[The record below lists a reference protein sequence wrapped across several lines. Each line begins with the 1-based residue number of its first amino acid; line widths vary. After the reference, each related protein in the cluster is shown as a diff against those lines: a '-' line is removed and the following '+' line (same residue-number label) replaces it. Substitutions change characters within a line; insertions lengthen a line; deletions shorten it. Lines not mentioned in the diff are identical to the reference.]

1 MRVDIYFRLK
11 TNIFLNLDTSLFYPE
26 PTYNITIIYNNILA
40 KQKLTYIQTFREK
53 KYWIN
58 YSNINRFEKGEIF

>member
-40 KQKLTYIQTFREK
+40 RIVSEMNKTKTYIHPKHLERK
-53 KYWIN
+53 
-58 YSNINRFEKGEIF
+58 NIG